1 MTVVAIVQARMTSSR
16 LPGKVL
22 MDLAGKPM
30 LERVVRR
37 AAAAR
42 RVDAVWVAC
51 TTGPADDPIARW
63 CEVNAV
69 PVLRGSESDVLGRFV
84 ATAAASGA
92 ATIVRLTADCPLLDP
107 DVIDRTIAALDDPA
121 GSYDYAANVLDRSYP
136 RGLDTEVF
144 TREALERM
152 DALGSSAAA
161 REHVTIPVRLESPA
175 AFRVRSVRAADDASD
190 LRWTVDTA
198 DDLAFVRRV
207 YEALGLGDRIGS
219 YQEVVAWCRADE
231 AQMRRDQAGHT
242 WDPSRIVAES
252 VAERTES

>member
-30 LERVVRR
+30 LEHVVRR

-42 RVDAVWVAC
+42 RIDSAWVAC
-51 TTGPADDPIARW
+51 TAGPADDPIAEW
-63 CEVNAV
+63 CEANAV

-84 ATAAASGA
+84 ATAVASGA
-92 ATIVRLTADCPLLDP
+92 AIIVRLTADCPLLDP
-107 DVIDRTIAALDDPA
+107 AVIDETIAALDSP
-121 GSYDYAANVLDRSYP
+121 GGPYDYAANVLERSYP

-144 TREALERM
+144 TRDALDRM
-152 DALGSSAAA
+152 DALGTSSAA
-161 REHVTIPVRLESPA
+161 REHVTIPVRLESPT
-175 AFRVRSVRAADDASD
+175 AFRVRSIRAEEDASD

-207 YEALGLGDRIGS
+207 YQALGLEERIGS
-219 YQEVVAWCRADE
+219 YLEVVAWCRADE
-231 AQMRRDQAGHT
+231 TRMRRDQAEHT
-242 WDPSRIVAES
+242 WDPSRTVAAS
-252 VAERTES
+252 IAERTES